1 MTRQGA
7 RGSGAGDEA
16 LDRIETQSAV
26 LVRNFELLRRRG
38 GAAGELDR
46 AYYLLLSTLDAQ
58 GASDIGTLAGA
69 LGLDPST
76 VGRQVAGMA
85 ADGLVRRGAAAE
97 DRRRSVVTATA
108 AGIERMRAT
117 RRRRRRDVAE
127 LLEGWSAADLQTLAE
142 MFSRYNTA
150 VTEKYVRRHRPE

>member
-1 MTRQGA
+1 MRDQEAGLGA
-7 RGSGAGDEA
+7 AGEEA

-46 AYYLLLSTLDAQ
+46 AHYLLLSTLDAA
-58 GASDIGTLAGA
+58 GSSDIGTLAGV

-76 VGRQVAGMA
+76 VGRQVAAMA
-85 ADGLVRRGAAAE
+85 ADGLVRRGAAE
-97 DRRRSVVTATA
+97 DDRRRSVVVATP

-117 RRRRRRDVAE
+117 RRRRRGEVSS
-127 LLEGWSAADLQTLAE
+127 LLAGWSPDDLQTLAE
-142 MFSRYNTA
+142 MFTRYNAA
-150 VTEKYVRRHRPE
+150 VTEKYVLGDRTQ